1 MMRKYAIVKDSK
13 VTRVI
18 VCDDSTRIDLAPDE
32 TIHKADALKIKAGDF
47 FYVAPREEYVEDLLP
62 ALPVGKVS
70 LIKLSRWQKFLNLF
84 KWKK

>member
-1 MMRKYAIVKDSK
+1 MMRKYAIVKDNK

-62 ALPVGKVS
+62 ALPVGNVS
-70 LIKLSRWQKFLNLF
+70 LVKLTRWQKFLNFF